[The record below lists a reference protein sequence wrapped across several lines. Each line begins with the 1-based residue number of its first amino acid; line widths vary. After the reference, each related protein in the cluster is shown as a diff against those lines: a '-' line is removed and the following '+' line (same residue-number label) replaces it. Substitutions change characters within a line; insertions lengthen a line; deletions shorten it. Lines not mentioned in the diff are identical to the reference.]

1 MERGANEEGRT
12 ETKESGSFM
21 SDAAS
26 RLLFWVG
33 TTIGILGVVLAINA
47 AYSNEY
53 TGAGACLAASALA
66 LGINGYFFIR
76 R

>member
-1 MERGANEEGRT
+1 MELGADEARRV

-21 SDAAS
+21 ADAAS

-33 TTIGILGVVLAINA
+33 TTIGILGVILALNA
-47 AYSNEY
+47 GLQNDYA
-53 TGAGACLAASALA
+53 AAAACLAASSMA

>member
-1 MERGANEEGRT
+1 MELGQGEERRV

-21 SDAAS
+21 ADAAS

-33 TTIGILGVVLAINA
+33 TTIGILGVILALNA
-47 AYSNEY
+47 GLQNDYA
-53 TGAGACLAASALA
+53 AAAACLAASSMA